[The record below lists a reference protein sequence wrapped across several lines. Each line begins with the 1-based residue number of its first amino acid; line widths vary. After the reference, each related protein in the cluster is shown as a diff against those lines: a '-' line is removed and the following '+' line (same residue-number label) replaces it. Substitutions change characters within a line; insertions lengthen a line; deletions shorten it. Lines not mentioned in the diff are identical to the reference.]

1 MQEWCRAQ
9 CVDVQSV
16 NDGDASASALS
27 TRVDHVLV
35 SVSKAKGRS
44 DGHTDQQGALQY
56 LFFGYPHDRAWCLLH
71 GTKDATFLLTICPF
85 SYCYQPGIFS
95 MLNESYL
102 RVSHE

>member
-1 MQEWCRAQ
+1 MAIRI
-9 CVDVQSV
+9 
-16 NDGDASASALS
+16 N
-27 TRVDHVLV
+27 RVLFNIF
-35 SVSKAKGRS
+35 
-44 DGHTDQQGALQY
+44 
-56 LFFGYPHDRAWCLLH
+56 FFGYPHDRAWCLLH